1 MKNNIPFR
9 FYGITDR
16 KRMIESLFLSHLD
29 RAVKAG
35 LRALQIREKDLSP
48 RALYELTD
56 KIRTISA
63 TRRVRIF
70 INDRVDIA
78 MALDLDGVH
87 LSTQSMPT
95 YNVRKLVGPDKLIGV
110 STHDLH
116 EAIHAENEGAD
127 FIVIGPIGETRS
139 KPKGHAV
146 LSEKEFEIIREEV
159 KIPIFVLGG
168 VQTNNIS
175 HWLQKG
181 VHGAAGISLLMDDEN
196 LEERF
201 SNLKSTLGSL

>member
-1 MKNNIPFR
+1 MKNNISFR

-16 KRMIESLFLSHLD
+16 KRRIESLFLSHLD

-35 LRALQIREKDLSP
+35 LKAIQIREKDLSA

-56 KIRTISA
+56 KVRTISA
-63 TRRVRIF
+63 AHQVRLF

-78 MALDLDGVH
+78 LAPFLDGVH
-87 LSTQSMPT
+87 LSTQSIPT
-95 YNVRKLVGPDKLIGV
+95 YNVRKLLGPDKLIGV
-110 STHDLH
+110 STHNLH

-127 FIVIGPIGETRS
+127 FIVVGPIDATPS
-139 KPKGHAV
+139 KPKSHSL
-146 LSEKEFEIIREEV
+146 LSESEFDVIREEV

-168 VQTNNIS
+168 VRNDNIS
-175 HWLQKG
+175 QWLKKG
-181 VHGAAGISLLMDDEN
+181 AYGAAGISLLMDEEN

-201 SNLKSTLGSL
+201 ADLKSVLGGL

>member
-35 LRALQIREKDLSP
+35 LKALQIREKDLSP

-63 TRRVRIF
+63 TRSVRIF

-87 LSTQSMPT
+87 LPVLQR
-95 YNVRKLVGPDKLIGV
+95 VQFQV
-110 STHDLH
+110 
-116 EAIHAENEGAD
+116 
-127 FIVIGPIGETRS
+127 
-139 KPKGHAV
+139 AV
-146 LSEKEFEIIREEV
+146 LY
-159 KIPIFVLGG
+159 P
-168 VQTNNIS
+168 
-175 HWLQKG
+175 
-181 VHGAAGISLLMDDEN
+181 AGISRTGAVRGD
-196 LEERF
+196 
-201 SNLKSTLGSL
+201 